1 MALPV
6 GSHGLT
12 DWAIV
17 FYLGVFQIALAYVFV
32 TAAIQML
39 PALEAAVILLLEPVL
54 NPLWAWVVQRETP
67 GAWALLGGA
76 IILGA
81 TTVKSRMEGR
91 RVPAPVT

>member
-1 MALPV
+1 
-6 GSHGLT
+6 
-12 DWAIV
+12 
-17 FYLGVFQIALAYVFV
+17 
-32 TAAIQML
+32 ML

-81 TTVKSRMEGR
+81 TTVKSWMEGR